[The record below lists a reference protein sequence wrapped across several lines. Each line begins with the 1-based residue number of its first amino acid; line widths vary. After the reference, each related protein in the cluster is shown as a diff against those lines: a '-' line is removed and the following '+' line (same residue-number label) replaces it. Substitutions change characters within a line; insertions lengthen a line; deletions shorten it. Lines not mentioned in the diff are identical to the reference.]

1 MGNKVANKFS
11 IDKSATKNQTTTEKP
26 PIKNQTITEKSV
38 KNKDLPVTPLQS
50 GAGYTTCLWN
60 EKEIKK
66 MVYSKQIAPLYVGN
80 TELIENR

>member
-1 MGNKVANKFS
+1 MGNKVATKFS
-11 IDKSATKNQTTTEKP
+11 SEKTL
-26 PIKNQTITEKSV
+26 KV
-38 KNKDLPVTPLQS
+38 LPVTPLQS

-66 MVYSKQIAPLYVGN
+66 MIYSKQIAPLYVGN